1 MHSVVDKRM
10 LFLAPEILWSGM
22 SLAIF
27 TGLLVLTIS
36 ESVKGN
42 DNDKMMK
49 SMLAMVSLG
58 FGEIVGSLSIG
69 QVIDRAGNK
78 TTSVITLML
87 IIVQTVLTLSFVR
100 SGTYGFLVFV
110 MMFVWGLQDSVVNTH
125 ISEILGFEFE
135 DNTRSFSVFNIIQS
149 VGIFTYLTS
158 EAYVKS

>member
-1 MHSVVDKRM
+1 M

-22 SLAIF
+22 CLAIF
-27 TGLLVLTIS
+27 TLLVLTIS

-49 SMLAMVSLG
+49 SMLAMVSVG

-87 IIVQTVLTLSFVR
+87 IIVQTVLTLYFVR
-100 SGTYGFLVFV
+100 SSTYGFLVFV
-110 MMFVWGLQDSVVNTH
+110 MMFVWGLQDSIVNTH

-135 DNTRSFSVFNIIQS
+135 DNTRPFSVFNIIQS
-149 VGIFTYLTS
+149 VGTFTYLTS
-158 EAYVKS
+158 EAYVKSESQ